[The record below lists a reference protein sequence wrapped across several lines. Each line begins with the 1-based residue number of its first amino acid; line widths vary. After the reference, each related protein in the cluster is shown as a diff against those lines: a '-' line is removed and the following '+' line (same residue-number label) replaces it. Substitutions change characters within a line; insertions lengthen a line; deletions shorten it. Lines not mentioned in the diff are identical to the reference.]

1 MPAGACFVLKVGA
14 TASRRVSRGGVAGL
28 KSARALVWRCCFRKE
43 AKSRPSWVGF
53 PARMQPAPRAGRLPL
68 TLNRPSTISGLSSSP
83 LRLMLNMTV
92 LEPFVA
98 QHAGRFAVVE
108 PLRPGGVMIVDVL
121 ERQRPFSL
129 QNHPGPRPVEPA
141 AEFAGPLVH
150 RVEKD
155 AVGLDSG
162 DQFGQHLQIVLWLPA
177 RPGVPRVVVNE
188 DFHVA
193 AVASAA
199 EVAQAVQA
207 ARHVAVEIELVAIV
221 HANPRIGVPQDEA
234 VV

>member
-1 MPAGACFVLKVGA
+1 
-14 TASRRVSRGGVAGL
+14 
-28 KSARALVWRCCFRKE
+28 
-43 AKSRPSWVGF
+43 
-53 PARMQPAPRAGRLPL
+53 
-68 TLNRPSTISGLSSSP
+68 
-83 LRLMLNMTV
+83 
-92 LEPFVA
+92 
-98 QHAGRFAVVE
+98 
-108 PLRPGGVMIVDVL
+108 MIVDVL

-207 ARHVAVEIELVAIV
+207 ARHVAVEIELVAVV
-221 HANPRIGVPQDEA
+221 HANPRIGVPEHKA
-234 VV
+234 VVAAKLALAVVEEGQFVDGRWVAGRRLNGDETPEWKALWFGGDRYTIQKIRLYRYR